1 MYKKELI
8 HTPARGAKMEKLKT
22 ATWSHPPETISSAE
36 CHANPSAARLTADAG
51 PVGSDVSEK
60 RSGTGLA
67 AVGIHGSGRGVP
79 HGMLGPSDDERRHQ
93 RLNVLSASARIEG
106 TDWPVNSK
114 VPHPNR

>member
-60 RSGTGLA
+60 RSGTVLA

-79 HGMLGPSDDERRHQ
+79 HGMLGTQRR
-93 RLNVLSASARIEG
+93 
-106 TDWPVNSK
+106 
-114 VPHPNR
+114 